1 MIRFSVSSSKGLVA
15 KVGIFAFAM
24 LFAQGV
30 PSSDAANPVG
40 TVHAVSVYAYGTVP
54 GAARTALFQNDSVFS
69 GQLVETVEK
78 GGMSILFN
86 DGTEFRLGSAASMT
100 LDKFVYSAKEK
111 KGVLAINMVSGMFRF
126 TTGKI
131 NKEGVQLKT
140 PVATIGIRGTDFG
153 VAVEKDSGNT
163 IIQVFTGAVAV
174 GTKSNSAPELVKAGE
189 YITVTAQGTSIHP
202 APYFFAIPTV
212 GPSANV
218 VSSESDDRSGDGNE
232 DSRAPAVEAPAPEPP
247 SPQEPP
253 NNDDDDDDDVP

>member
-1 MIRFSVSSSKGLVA
+1 MIRFSVSSYKSWMA
-15 KVGIFAFAM
+15 KVSIFALAM

-30 PSSDAANPVG
+30 PSLDAANPVG

-54 GAARTALFQNDSVFS
+54 GAARTALFQNDYVFS

-86 DGTEFRLGSAASMT
+86 DGTEFRLGPAASMT
-100 LDKFVYSAKEK
+100 LDKYVYDAKEK
-111 KGVLAINMVSGMFRF
+111 KGALAINMVNGMFRF

-153 VAVEKDSGNT
+153 VAVEKGTGNT
-163 IIQVFTGAVAV
+163 IIQVFSGAVAV
-174 GTKSNSAPELVKAGE
+174 GTKANSAPELVKAGE
-189 YITVTAQGTSIHP
+189 YVTVTAQGTSIHP
-202 APYFFAIPTV
+202 APYFFAAPTV

-218 VSSESDDRSGDGNE
+218 VSAESDDRSGDGS
-232 DSRAPAVEAPAPEPP
+232 DSSSSPAAEPP
-247 SPQEPP
+247 SRDAP
-253 NNDDDDDDDVP
+253 NQSPGNDNPGNDDDD

>member
-1 MIRFSVSSSKGLVA
+1 MIRFSVSSYKSWMA
-15 KVGIFAFAM
+15 KVSIFALAM

-54 GAARTALFQNDSVFS
+54 GAARTALFQNDYVFS

-86 DGTEFRLGSAASMT
+86 DGTEFRLGPAASMT
-100 LDKFVYSAKEK
+100 LDKYVYDAKEK
-111 KGVLAINMVSGMFRF
+111 KGALAINMVNGMFRF

-153 VAVEKDSGNT
+153 VAVEKGTGNT
-163 IIQVFTGAVAV
+163 IIQVFSGAVAV
-174 GTKSNSAPELVKAGE
+174 GTKFSSVPALVKAGQ
-189 YITVTAQGTSIHP
+189 YITLTAQGGSIRP
-202 APYFFAIPTV
+202 APYFFAAPTV

-218 VSSESDDRSGDGNE
+218 VSAESDDKSGDGNE
-232 DSRAPAVEAPAPEPP
+232 DSRSSPAAEALEVEVLWRGRWFN
-247 SPQEPP
+247 S
-253 NNDDDDDDDVP
+253 

>member
-1 MIRFSVSSSKGLVA
+1 MIRFSVSSSKGWVA
-15 KVGIFAFAM
+15 KVGVFALAVM
-24 LFAQGV
+24 FAQSI

-54 GAARTALFQNDSVFS
+54 GAARTALFQNDYVFS

-100 LDKFVYSAKEK
+100 LDKFVYNAKEK
-111 KGVLAINMVSGMFRF
+111 KGALAINMVSGMFRF

-153 VAVEKDSGNT
+153 VAVEKGTGNT

-202 APYFFAIPTV
+202 APYFFAAPTV

-218 VSSESDDRSGDGNE
+218 VSAESDDRSGDGNE
-232 DSRAPAVEAPAPEPP
+232 DSRSAPAAEPASPEPP
-247 SPQEPP
+247 DNGGQGQQG
-253 NNDDDDDDDVP
+253 NDNDAP

>member
-1 MIRFSVSSSKGLVA
+1 MFRFSVSSYCGLAA
-15 KVGIFAFAM
+15 KAGVFALAM
-24 LFAQGV
+24 LFAEGI

-40 TVHAVSVYAYGTVP
+40 TVHSVSVYAYGTVP
-54 GAARTALFQNDSVFS
+54 GAARTALFQNDYVFS

-100 LDKFVYSAKEK
+100 LDKYVYSAKEN
-111 KGVLAINMVSGMFRF
+111 KGALAINMVSGMFRF
-126 TTGKI
+126 TTGRI

-153 VAVEKDSGNT
+153 VAVEKGTGNT

-202 APYFFAIPTV
+202 APYFFAAPTV
-212 GPSANV
+212 GPSANI
-218 VSSESDDRSGDGNE
+218 VSSESDDKSGDGNE
-232 DSRAPAVEAPAPEPP
+232 DSRSAPAEPAAAEPP
-247 SPQEPP
+247 SQG
-253 NNDDDDDDDVP
+253 NDDDDDDGNAP